1 MRDHLEFSL
10 PIHICWDVDFRGRIG
25 RLKRI
30 ARQIREIAPQFVE
43 LKIEGDRG
51 ISELS
56 SIVTEIHK
64 CHPKVEATVRL
75 TAKAVAAARWGYPIT
90 FLWAIEGD
98 KTFSHCIPRDAQ
110 AVSFTADEETI
121 LLLPEVLEDFAE
133 SRAGELHLPNVN
145 AIRALAAK
153 GHIPVPRPE
162 QIREV
167 SERIARNP
175 VPLKGK
181 RLIVHDFFL
190 CRSLRDAF
198 PDEVENRV
206 EFSGCQGGTRLAHID
221 WDGNVYPCDA
231 LPIRLGNLF
240 ETPFERIWRSPAR
253 ERVAQ
258 AIHAAPTDCES
269 CAADSGCF
277 GGCRGLATL
286 ASGSTDPGM
295 GTRSEE
301 AAASSPKST

>member
-1 MRDHLEFSL
+1 MEFSL
-10 PIHICWDVDFRGRIG
+10 PIHIRWDVDFRGRVG

-30 ARQIREIAPQFVE
+30 ARQIREIAPRFVE

-75 TAKAVAAARWGYPIT
+75 TAKAVAAARWGYPVT

-98 KTFSHCIPRDAQ
+98 KTFSRCIPWDAH
-110 AVSFTADEETI
+110 AVSFTPDEETI

-145 AIRALAAK
+145 AVRALAAR
-153 GHIPVPRPE
+153 GHIPVPRPG

-167 SERIARNP
+167 SERIVRNS
-175 VPLKGK
+175 VPLEGK

-198 PDEVENRV
+198 PDEVENRI
-206 EFSGCQGGTRLAHID
+206 EFSGCQAGTRLVHID

-231 LPIRLGNLF
+231 LPIRLGNLL
-240 ETPFERIWRSPAR
+240 ETPFERIWRSPER
-253 ERVAQ
+253 ERVVE
-258 AIHAAPTDCES
+258 AIHTAPTDCAS
-269 CAADSGCF
+269 CAAYSGCF
-277 GGCRGLATL
+277 GGCRGLAYL
-286 ASGSTDPGM
+286 ASGSLDPGKAT
-295 GTRSEE
+295 GSEE
-301 AAASSPKST
+301 AAASSPKAK

>member
-1 MRDHLEFSL
+1 LEFSL
-10 PIHICWDVDFRGRIG
+10 PLHIRWDVDFRKRIG
-25 RLKRI
+25 RPKRI
-30 ARQIREIAPQFVE
+30 ARQIREISPRFVE
-43 LKIEGDRG
+43 LKFEGDKG

-56 SIVTEIHK
+56 SIVSEIHK

-75 TAKAVAAARWGYPIT
+75 TAKAVAAARWGYPVT

-98 KTFSHCIPRDAQ
+98 KTFSRCIPGDAH
-110 AVSFTADEETI
+110 AVSFTPDEENI

-145 AIRALAAK
+145 AVRALAAR
-153 GHIPVPRPE
+153 GHIPVPRAE

-181 RLIVHDFFL
+181 QLIVHDFFL
-190 CRSLRDAF
+190 CRSLRNAF

-206 EFSGCQGGTRLAHID
+206 GFSGCQAGTQLVHID

-231 LPIRLGNLF
+231 LPIRLGNLL

-253 ERVAQ
+253 EHVVE
-258 AIHAAPTDCES
+258 AIHAAPNDCTS
-269 CAADSGCF
+269 CDAYSGCF
-277 GGCRGLATL
+277 GGCRGLAPL
-286 ASGSTDPGM
+286 ASGSTDSGKAT
-295 GTRSEE
+295 GSEE
-301 AAASSPKST
+301 SAASFPKAK

>member
-1 MRDHLEFSL
+1 LEFSL
-10 PIHICWDVDFRGRIG
+10 PLHIRWDVDFRKRIG
-25 RLKRI
+25 RPKRI
-30 ARQIREIAPQFVE
+30 ARQIREISPRFVE
-43 LKIEGDRG
+43 LKFEGDKG

-56 SIVTEIHK
+56 SIVSEIHK

-75 TAKAVAAARWGYPIT
+75 TAKAVAAARWGYPVT

-98 KTFSHCIPRDAQ
+98 KTFSRCIPGDAH
-110 AVSFTADEETI
+110 AVSFTPDEETI

-145 AIRALAAK
+145 AVRALAAR
-153 GHIPVPRPE
+153 GHIPVPRAE

-181 RLIVHDFFL
+181 QLIVHDFFL
-190 CRSLRDAF
+190 CRSLRNAF

-206 EFSGCQGGTRLAHID
+206 GFSGCQAGTQLVHID

-231 LPIRLGNLF
+231 LPIRLGNLL

-253 ERVAQ
+253 EHVVE
-258 AIHAAPTDCES
+258 AIHAAPNDCTS
-269 CAADSGCF
+269 CDAYSGCF
-277 GGCRGLATL
+277 GGCRGLAPL
-286 ASGSTDPGM
+286 ASGSTDSGKAT
-295 GTRSEE
+295 GSEE
-301 AAASSPKST
+301 SAASFPKAK